1 MKNKYKIIL
10 KKLENIKVP
19 KNNTTPIIILAE
31 KLENGSYQIAETFKN
46 YKRKDFIIEN
56 EDKFNNF
63 IEQINQEECTIII
76 DDILNC
82 IPKPM
87 ANKIVLNCTDEELY
101 TIINNEEGKE
111 IGQIIAR
118 NLEEITDKKGD
129 ILKWWEKELIIMK
142 L

>member
-31 KLENGSYQIAETFKN
+31 KLENGNYQIAETFKN

-63 IEQINQEECTIII
+63 IEQIKQEECTIII

-82 IPKPM
+82 ISRPM

-129 ILKWWEKELIIMK
+129 ILK
-142 L
+142 

>member
-10 KKLENIKVP
+10 KKLENIKIP
-19 KNNTTPIIILAE
+19 KENTEPLIILAE
-31 KLENGSYQIAETFKN
+31 KLKNGSYQIAETFKN

-87 ANKIVLNCTDEELY
+87 ANKIVLNCTDEELN
-101 TIINNEEGKE
+101 TIINEAEGKE
-111 IGQIIAR
+111 KWQIIAR

-129 ILKWWEKELIIMK
+129 ILKL
-142 L
+142 

>member
-19 KNNTTPIIILAE
+19 KSNTTPIIILAE
-31 KLENGSYQIAETFKN
+31 KLENGSYQISETFKN

-82 IPKPM
+82 ISKPM
-87 ANKIVLNCTDEELY
+87 ANKIILNCTDEELY
-101 TIINNEEGKE
+101 TIINEEEGQEKE
-111 IGQIIAR
+111 VGQIIAR
-118 NLEEITDKKGD
+118 NIEKIIDKKGD
-129 ILKWWEKELIIMK
+129 ILK
-142 L
+142 